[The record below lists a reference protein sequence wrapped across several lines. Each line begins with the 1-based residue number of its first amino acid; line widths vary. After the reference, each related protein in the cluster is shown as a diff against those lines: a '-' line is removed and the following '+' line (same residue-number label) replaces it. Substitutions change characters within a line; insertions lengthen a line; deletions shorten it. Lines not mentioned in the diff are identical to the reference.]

1 MINVGNAY
9 FTGFEKRK
17 SNYKYLDYSH
27 PLINFFNSFYII
39 NQNKRNSSFNQKQ
52 QQQFFNYN
60 SLLRQKTTINNYH
73 LFLI

>member
-27 PLINFFNSFYII
+27 PLINFFSILFISSIKTKETVLLIKNNNNSFSI
-39 NQNKRNSSFNQKQ
+39 
-52 QQQFFNYN
+52 
-60 SLLRQKTTINNYH
+60 TIR
-73 LFLI
+73 F